1 MKPKTRERRLAAVW
15 FADIVDF
22 TGLSSRDEDAA
33 LRLVETFQAITRK
46 VVAEGGGAVIK
57 FLGDGGLAVFP
68 SAEGAVR
75 AGLAVQREF
84 QTRTAAAGN
93 AASLRVGV
101 HLGEVVSE
109 PDGDVYGDG
118 VNTAARIQHEAEPGQ
133 VVVSEDIWRQI
144 RQRSGYQFDALGE
157 RALKGLDERVRLY
170 AVGGTP
176 EEIDPAQSVSP
187 RLPGKGVRARTIAIA
202 GAGALTLGVA
212 GWWLSTHREG
222 ASPAAGPAVAQAA
235 TSIAVLPF
243 ADMSPTRDQEY
254 FGDGMTEELINALTR
269 VEGIEVVSRT
279 SVFAYKGQSLDVR
292 EIGRRLG
299 VGTVLEGSIRVA
311 GDELRVTA
319 QLIDVD
325 SGFHLWSDSYD
336 RDMKD
341 VFAIQEEIAHSI
353 VAAVEPELA
362 PTGIALVQQGTDD
375 SEAYRLY
382 LQGRYFWNN
391 RRREGLMR
399 AIDLFE
405 AAIRADS
412 MYARAYTGLADSYW
426 LLNIRGFMSSAE
438 TTEKWRSAARK
449 ALDLDPGLSEAH
461 NSYGRLLFFRDWD
474 LEAAGREL
482 EQAVT
487 LDPRN
492 ADARHEYSHYLMAT
506 GRTRESLEQSQR
518 AVEISPYEIILNT
531 HLGWHYLFARDYDR
545 AVEALTR
552 TEEMDPGNVGNHA
565 ILAVAYQLQGK
576 NAQALAQCERAVAIS
591 RDDAF
596 AMGFVGFVYAR
607 AGREQ
612 DALELARDLEQRGDQ
627 TYYYV
632 ALIHAGLRDRDRAF
646 AWLERAIA
654 ERSPNTV
661 ELNADPRLDEL
672 RADPRF
678 ASLVARIGL
687 R

>member
-1 MKPKTRERRLAAVW
+1 MKARTRERRLAAVW
-15 FADIVDF
+15 FADIVGF
-22 TGLSSRDEDAA
+22 TGLSSHDEDTA
-33 LRLVETFQAITRK
+33 LRLIVTFQGITRR
-46 VVAEGGGAVIK
+46 VVTELGGTVVK

-68 SAEGAVR
+68 SADAAVR
-75 AGLAVQREF
+75 AGLEVQRAFES
-84 QTRTAAAGN
+84 RTSAGGMAAQ
-93 AASLRVGV
+93 LRVGI

-133 VVVSEDIWRQI
+133 VVVSEDVWRQI
-144 RQRSGYQFDALGE
+144 RQRSGYQFDVLGE

-176 EEIDPAQSVSP
+176 EEIDPAGPVSP
-187 RLPGKGVRARTIAIA
+187 RLPGKIVRARTIAIV
-202 GAGALTLGVA
+202 GAGALTLGVS
-212 GWWLSTHREG
+212 GWWLSTHRGG
-222 ASPAAGPAVAQAA
+222 ASPAAGPAAAQAA

-243 ADMSPTRDQEY
+243 TDMSPTRDQEY

-269 VEGIEVVSRT
+269 VEGLEVVSRT
-279 SVFAYKGQSLDVR
+279 SAFAYKGQSLDVR

-311 GDELRVTA
+311 GDQLRVTA

-341 VFAIQEEIAHSI
+341 VFVIQEEIARSI

-362 PTGIALVQQGTDD
+362 PAGGTLVLQGTN
-375 SEAYRLY
+375 SPEAYRLY
-382 LQGRYFWNN
+382 LRGRYFWNN

-399 AIDLFE
+399 AIELFE
-405 AAIRADS
+405 AAIRADP

-438 TTEKWRSAARK
+438 TTEEWRSAARK

-474 LEAAGREL
+474 LEAAGSEL
-482 EQAVT
+482 EQAVA

-492 ADARHEYSHYLMAT
+492 ADARHEFSHYLMAT

-576 NAQALAQCERAVAIS
+576 SAEALAHCERAVAIS

-672 RADPRF
+672 RTDPRF

>member
-1 MKPKTRERRLAAVW
+1 MKSEPGRRLAAVW
-15 FADIVDF
+15 FADIVGF
-22 TGLSSRDEDAA
+22 TALSSRDEDAA
-33 LRLVETFQAITRK
+33 LLLVNTFQAITRK
-46 VVAEGGGAVIK
+46 VVAEAGGTVVK

-68 SAEGAVR
+68 SADGAVR

-84 QTRTAAAGN
+84 QTRSAAAGN

-101 HLGEVVSE
+101 HLGEVVSA

-176 EEIDPAQSVSP
+176 EEIDAARPVSP
-187 RLPGKGVRARTIAIA
+187 RLPGKVVRARTIAIA
-202 GAGALTLGVA
+202 VAGALTLGVA
-212 GWWLSTHREG
+212 GWWLSTHRGG
-222 ASPAAGPAVAQAA
+222 ASPTAGPAVAQAA

-243 ADMSPTRDQEY
+243 ADLSPTRDQEY

-269 VEGIEVVSRT
+269 VEGLEVVSRT
-279 SVFAYKGQSLDVR
+279 SAFAYKGQSLDVR

-299 VGTVLEGSIRVA
+299 VGTVLEGSVRVA
-311 GDELRVTA
+311 GDQLRVTA

-341 VFAIQEEIAHSI
+341 VFAIQEEIARSI
-353 VAAVEPELA
+353 VTAVEPELA
-362 PTGIALVQQGTDD
+362 PAGGTLVLQGTN
-375 SEAYRLY
+375 SPEAYRLY

-391 RRREGLMR
+391 RKREGLMR
-399 AIDLFE
+399 AIELFE
-405 AAIRADS
+405 AAIRTDPK
-412 MYARAYTGLADSYW
+412 YARAYTGLADSYW

-438 TTEKWRSAARK
+438 TTEKWRAAARK
-449 ALDLDPGLSEAH
+449 ALALDPGLSEAH
-461 NSYGRLLFFRDWD
+461 TSYGRLLFFRDWD

-482 EQAVT
+482 EQAVA

-506 GRTRESLEQSQR
+506 GRIRESLEQSQR

-531 HLGWHYLFARDYDR
+531 HIGWHYLFARDYDR

-576 NAQALAQCERAVAIS
+576 NAEALAHCEMAVAIS

-596 AMGFVGFVYAR
+596 AMGFVGFAYAR

-612 DALELARDLEQRGDQ
+612 DALELVRDLEQRGDQ

-661 ELNADPRLDEL
+661 EMNADPRLDEL

-678 ASLVARIGL
+678 ATLVAKIGL

>member
-1 MKPKTRERRLAAVW
+1 
-15 FADIVDF
+15 
-22 TGLSSRDEDAA
+22 
-33 LRLVETFQAITRK
+33 
-46 VVAEGGGAVIK
+46 
-57 FLGDGGLAVFP
+57 
-68 SAEGAVR
+68 
-75 AGLAVQREF
+75 
-84 QTRTAAAGN
+84 
-93 AASLRVGV
+93 
-101 HLGEVVSE
+101 
-109 PDGDVYGDG
+109 
-118 VNTAARIQHEAEPGQ
+118 
-133 VVVSEDIWRQI
+133 
-144 RQRSGYQFDALGE
+144 
-157 RALKGLDERVRLY
+157 
-170 AVGGTP
+170 
-176 EEIDPAQSVSP
+176 
-187 RLPGKGVRARTIAIA
+187 
-202 GAGALTLGVA
+202 
-212 GWWLSTHREG
+212 
-222 ASPAAGPAVAQAA
+222 
-235 TSIAVLPF
+235 
-243 ADMSPTRDQEY
+243 
-254 FGDGMTEELINALTR
+254 
-269 VEGIEVVSRT
+269 
-279 SVFAYKGQSLDVR
+279 
-292 EIGRRLG
+292 
-299 VGTVLEGSIRVA
+299 
-311 GDELRVTA
+311 
-319 QLIDVD
+319 
-325 SGFHLWSDSYD
+325 
-336 RDMKD
+336 
-341 VFAIQEEIAHSI
+341 
-353 VAAVEPELA
+353 
-362 PTGIALVQQGTDD
+362 
-375 SEAYRLY
+375 
-382 LQGRYFWNN
+382 
-391 RRREGLMR
+391 MR